1 MIFVLF
7 GPPGS
12 GKGTQS
18 QYLVSEYG
26 FKHIST
32 GDLLRSEIKA
42 GSELG
47 LNIKDTIDQGGFISD
62 DIVIKLVEQVID
74 KEDGKRVIFDGFPRT
89 VNQALAFDRLLSVRN
104 LKVDIVVN
112 FEIDFGK
119 IVERISGRFTC
130 SNCGTVYHKIYQ
142 PPKVAGTCDRC
153 GGHDFVVRKDDQPD
167 VIKNRLQVYQ
177 NETEAVRKYYE
188 SKSQVLVTIDASNS
202 PELVKQ
208 TLMNKLTQVGIEL

>member
-18 QYLVSEYG
+18 QYLVNEYG
-26 FKHIST
+26 FHHIST
-32 GDLLRSEIKA
+32 GDLLRREIKA
-42 GSELG
+42 ESQLG
-47 LNIKDTIDQGGFISD
+47 LSIKDIINEGGYISD
-62 DIVIKLVEQVID
+62 DIVIQLVEQTVD
-74 KEDGKRVIFDGFPRT
+74 KLAGKPIIFDGFPRT
-89 VNQALAFDRLLSVRN
+89 VNQALAFDRLLSVRK

-112 FEIDFGK
+112 FEIDFDK
-119 IVERISGRFTC
+119 LVERISGRFTC
-130 SNCGTVYHKIYQ
+130 SSCGAVYHKIHQ
-142 PPKVAGTCDRC
+142 PTKVEGTCDRC
-153 GGHDFVVRKDDQPD
+153 AGHDFVIRKDDQPD

-188 SKSQVLVTIDASNS
+188 SGDQVLVSIDASNS

-208 TLMNKLTQVGIEL
+208 TLMNKLAQVGIEL

>member
-1 MIFVLF
+1 MILVLF

-18 QYLVSEYG
+18 QYLVNECG
-26 FKHIST
+26 FNHIST
-32 GDLLRSEIKA
+32 GDLLRGEIKA

-62 DIVIKLVEQVID
+62 DIVIKLVEQAVD
-74 KEDGKRVIFDGFPRT
+74 KMAGKPIIFDGFPRT
-89 VNQALAFDRLLSVRN
+89 VNQALAFDELLSVRK

-112 FEIDFGK
+112 LEIDFEK

-130 SNCGTVYHKIYQ
+130 ATCGAVYHKIYQ
-142 PPKVAGTCDRC
+142 PPKVDGTCDRC
-153 GGHDFVVRKDDQPD
+153 AGHDFAIRKDDQPD

-177 NETEAVRKYYE
+177 NETEAVRKFYE
-188 SKSQVLVTIDASNS
+188 SKDQILVSIDASNS

-208 TLMNKLTQVGIEL
+208 SLMKKLTQVGIEL